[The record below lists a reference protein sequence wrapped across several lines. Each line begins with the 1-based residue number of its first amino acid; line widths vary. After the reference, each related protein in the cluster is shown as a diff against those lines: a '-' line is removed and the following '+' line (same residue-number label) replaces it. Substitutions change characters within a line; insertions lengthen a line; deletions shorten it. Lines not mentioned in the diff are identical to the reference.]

1 MLPTNHI
8 AKIHIVSNV
17 SNDGGCQPVLMRNSP
32 VIGRA
37 DHSGIPRTITFPSVQ
52 TVSTSY
58 SEPMLETICGPD
70 LDSSCAQLFQDQIR
84 PTWIQLQKNLNLSIY
99 DSMRS

>member
-1 MLPTNHI
+1 
-8 AKIHIVSNV
+8 
-17 SNDGGCQPVLMRNSP
+17 MRNMP
-32 VIGRA
+32 VTGPA

-70 LDSSCAQLFQDQIR
+70 MDSSCGQLLFNK
-84 PTWIQLQKNLNLSIY
+84 PGVAGVVLQTPFLIHSYSESLSDPFPLNLQNTVFPKP
-99 DSMRS
+99 